1 MKFWFPGLAL
11 LALSAAAQAEDYRIV
26 QSPSQKLD
34 VWIDDVKDNTP
45 QSWCASELPL
55 RIVANGDKRPALLK
69 TFMPRLGALLE
80 NQCAALSVVRWQ
92 FTSPEGEILA
102 LGTASKAADWTPV
115 VLPAASTG
123 AATGATPP
131 GRAEDLS
138 PLADRTPWLEFT
150 LQDGCHLRTFW
161 QDNASVPAI
170 FIPAKADG
178 KCEKG
183 GWLNGSS
190 EVVQVSSDAQ
200 KKMTMTFVHGFPV
213 SGLNTG
219 ANADSLLIT
228 TVNNERMVVSDGR
241 AAQSWM
247 ILPYAPDLNGW
258 LADGTVAIEMPRE
271 QASDDARLRA
281 RLEAVRKVWSGY
293 LKPGADLKIL
303 LVDSLSPMLRDP
315 AAGAYR
321 VVK

>member
-1 MKFWFPGLAL
+1 MKFWLPGLAL
-11 LALSAAAQAEDYRIV
+11 LALSAAAQAENYRIV

-34 VWIDDVKDNTP
+34 VWIDDLADNTP
-45 QSWCASELPL
+45 QSWCAKELPL

-80 NQCAALSVVRWQ
+80 NQCAELAVVRWQ
-92 FTSPEGEILA
+92 FTSPEGDLLA
-102 LGTASKAADWTPV
+102 QGTASKTADWTPV
-115 VLPAASTG
+115 VLPAAATDTAGEAAPTG
-123 AATGATPP
+123 RP
-131 GRAEDLS
+131 EDLS

-161 QDNASVPAI
+161 QDNASLPAI

-190 EVVQVSSDAQ
+190 EVVQVSHNTQ
-200 KKMTMTFVHGFPV
+200 RKMTMTFVHGFPV
-213 SGLNTG
+213 SGLNTR
-219 ANADSLLIT
+219 ADADSLLIT

-241 AAQSWM
+241 ANQSWM
-247 ILPYAPDLNGW
+247 ILPYSADLNGW
-258 LADGTVAIEMPRE
+258 LADGTVAVEIPRA

-281 RLEAVRKVWSGY
+281 RLDAIRKVWSGY
-293 LKPGADLKIL
+293 LEPGASLKIL
-303 LVDSLSPMLRDP
+303 LVDSLSPLLRDP

>member
-1 MKFWFPGLAL
+1 MKFWLPGLAL
-11 LALSAAAQAEDYRIV
+11 LALSAAAQAENYRIV

-34 VWIDDVKDNTP
+34 VWIDDLADNTP
-45 QSWCASELPL
+45 QSWCAKELPL
-55 RIVANGDKRPALLK
+55 RIVANGDKRPVLLK

-80 NQCAALSVVRWQ
+80 NQCAELAVVRWQ
-92 FTSPEGEILA
+92 FTSPEGDLLA
-102 LGTASKAADWTPV
+102 QGTASKTADWTPV
-115 VLPAASTG
+115 VLPAAAADTAGEAAPTG
-123 AATGATPP
+123 RP
-131 GRAEDLS
+131 EDLS

-190 EVVQVSSDAQ
+190 EVVQVSHNTQ

-213 SGLNTG
+213 SGLNTQ
-219 ANADSLLIT
+219 ADADSLLIT

-241 AAQSWM
+241 ANQSWM
-247 ILPYAPDLNGW
+247 ILPYSAELNGW
-258 LADGTVAIEMPRE
+258 LADGTVAVEMSRA

-281 RLEAVRKVWSGY
+281 RLEAIRKVWSGY
-293 LKPGADLKIL
+293 LEPGASLKIL
-303 LVDSLSPMLRDP
+303 LVDSLSPLLRDP

>member
-1 MKFWFPGLAL
+1 MKFWLPGLAL
-11 LALSAAAQAEDYRIV
+11 LALSAAAQAENYRIV

-34 VWIDDVKDNTP
+34 VWIDDLADNTP
-45 QSWCASELPL
+45 QSWCAKELPL
-55 RIVANGDKRPALLK
+55 RIVANGDKRPVLLK

-80 NQCAALSVVRWQ
+80 NQCAELAVVRWQ
-92 FTSPEGEILA
+92 FTSPEGDLLA
-102 LGTASKAADWTPV
+102 QGTASKTADWTPV
-115 VLPAASTG
+115 VLPAAATDTAGEAAPTG
-123 AATGATPP
+123 RP
-131 GRAEDLS
+131 EDLS

-190 EVVQVSSDAQ
+190 EVVQVSHNTQ
-200 KKMTMTFVHGFPV
+200 RKMTMTFVHGFPV
-213 SGLNTG
+213 SGLNTR
-219 ANADSLLIT
+219 ADADSLLIT

-241 AAQSWM
+241 ANQSWM
-247 ILPYAPDLNGW
+247 ILPYSADLNGW
-258 LADGTVAIEMPRE
+258 LADGTVAVEMSRA

-281 RLEAVRKVWSGY
+281 RLEAIRKVWSGY
-293 LKPGADLKIL
+293 LEPGASLKIL
-303 LVDSLSPMLRDP
+303 LVDSLSPLLRDP

>member
-1 MKFWFPGLAL
+1 MKFWLPGLAL
-11 LALSAAAQAEDYRIV
+11 LALSAAAQAENYRIV

-34 VWIDDVKDNTP
+34 VWIDDIADNTP
-45 QSWCASELPL
+45 QSWCANELPL
-55 RIVANGDKRPALLK
+55 RIVANGDKRPSLLK

-80 NQCAALSVVRWQ
+80 NQCAALSVVRWR
-92 FTSPEGEILA
+92 FTSPEGEVLA
-102 LGTASKAADWTPV
+102 QGTASKTADWTPV
-115 VLPAASTG
+115 VQPAAATSASAAPTG
-123 AATGATPP
+123 RP
-131 GRAEDLS
+131 EDLS

-161 QDNASVPAI
+161 QDNGRVPAI

-190 EVVQVSSDAQ
+190 EVVQLSHNAP

-213 SGLNTG
+213 SGLNTRV
-219 ANADSLLIT
+219 NADNLLIT

-241 AAQSWM
+241 ANQSWM
-247 ILPYAPDLNGW
+247 ILPYSADLNGW
-258 LADGTVAIEMPRE
+258 LAEGTVAVEMPRE

-281 RLEAVRKVWSGY
+281 RLETVRKVWSSY
-293 LKPGADLKIL
+293 LEPGANLKIL
-303 LVDSLSPMLRDP
+303 LVDSLSPLLRDP

>member
-1 MKFWFPGLAL
+1 MKFWLPGLAL
-11 LALSAAAQAEDYRIV
+11 LALSAAAQAENYRIV

-34 VWIDDVKDNTP
+34 VWIDDLADNTP
-45 QSWCASELPL
+45 QSWCAKELPL
-55 RIVANGDKRPALLK
+55 RIVANGDKRPVLLK

-80 NQCAALSVVRWQ
+80 NQCTELAVVRWQ
-92 FTSPEGEILA
+92 FTSPEGDLLA
-102 LGTASKAADWTPV
+102 QGTASKTADWTPV
-115 VLPAASTG
+115 VLPAAATDTAGEAAPTG
-123 AATGATPP
+123 RP
-131 GRAEDLS
+131 EDLS

-190 EVVQVSSDAQ
+190 EVVQVSHNTQ
-200 KKMTMTFVHGFPV
+200 RKMTMTFVHGFPV
-213 SGLNTG
+213 SGLNTR
-219 ANADSLLIT
+219 ADADSLLIT

-241 AAQSWM
+241 ANQSWM
-247 ILPYAPDLNGW
+247 ILPYSADLNGW
-258 LADGTVAIEMPRE
+258 LADGTVAVEMSRA

-281 RLEAVRKVWSGY
+281 RLEAIRKVWSGY
-293 LKPGADLKIL
+293 LEPGASLKIL
-303 LVDSLSPMLRDP
+303 LVDSLSPLLRDP